1 MMVHSQSS
9 KKTSFVQITVPVLLS
24 VMVFLLGII
33 AWGGQLFYSDFK
45 EEHKTQQKINL
56 QILENLGTINANCVI
71 FDSDV
76 KDLKLNDRRQD
87 LILEQHE
94 TKLNFLKK

>member
-1 MMVHSQSS
+1 MTDPNPNA
-9 KKTSFVQITVPVLLS
+9 KKPGFVQITIPILLS

-33 AWGGQLFYSDFK
+33 AWGGQLFYNDFK

-94 TKLNFLKK
+94 TKLKIISP